1 MVRNGPTGHRHGDIP
16 AKLGVRTF
24 ALLLPPLAMAAAV
37 ALFAHYPSEDAGQKH
52 EDPQPVA
59 ESTITKTVSL
69 APRSDR
75 EASFALAGAER
86 KFTGRPPDVEP
97 RIPAEQRA
105 PKEDRSARQL
115 PAAKNP
121 DRFDASNTAADTAA
135 HLGPAAVAVVR
146 VVRAGAPQM
155 TAPQVTAPQVTAA
168 LEAVPSVAAAA
179 APPPPVSR
187 AWVPRSRPFHARAR
201 AARHDVGR
209 HDVGRH
215 EAGRHDAGRHEP
227 RALHVAKHLRPRGP
241 SGTVR
246 AHTRRG

>member
-1 MVRNGPTGHRHGDIP
+1 MVRNGPTEHRHGDIP
-16 AKLGVRTF
+16 AKLGVRTC

-37 ALFAHYPSEDAGQKH
+37 ALFAHYPSQEAGQKL

-97 RIPAEQRA
+97 RIPPEQRA
-105 PKEDRSARQL
+105 PKEDRSAGRQL

-121 DRFDASNTAADTAA
+121 DRFDAPDTAADTAA
-135 HLGPAAVAVVR
+135 YLGPAAVAVVR
-146 VVRAGAPQM
+146 VVKAGALP
-155 TAPQVTAPQVTAA
+155 VTAA
-168 LEAVPSVAAAA
+168 LEAAPSAATAAAL
-179 APPPPVSR
+179 PPPVSR
-187 AWVPRSRPFHARAR
+187 AWVPRSRAFHARAR
-201 AARHDVGR
+201 AGRHDLGR

-215 EAGRHDAGRHEP
+215 EAGRHDP
-227 RALHVAKHLRPRGP
+227 RALHVAKHQRPRGP